1 MSAPR
6 YDLLIRGGRVIDGT
20 GAPAREADVGVA
32 GGRIAALGVIEG
44 EAATVIDAAGMAVCP
59 GFIDVHSHDD
69 VALIN
74 MPGLDFKAAQGVTT
88 VVCGNCGAGAA
99 PANER

>member
-1 MSAPR
+1 MSPAR
-6 YDLLIRGGRVIDGT
+6 YDLLIRGGRLIDGT
-20 GAPAREADVGVA
+20 GAPGRAADLAVAR
-32 GGRIAALGVIEG
+32 GRIAALGAIEG
-44 EAATVIDAAGMAVCP
+44 EGAAVIDAAGLVVCP

-74 MPGLDFKAAQGVTT
+74 VPGLDFKVAQGVTT

-99 PANER
+99 PAHE